1 LCSAVDIISA
11 IEFNKSGHHL
21 ATGDRGGR
29 VVLFERTDV
38 KDHACRKD
46 AEKADYSISRH
57 PEFRYKT
64 EFQSHE
70 PEFDYL
76 KSLEI
81 EEKINQIKWCQ
92 AANSALFLLSTN
104 DKTIKFWKVQEK
116 KVKKVSEMNLDR
128 STAANGSPGG
138 VGYLSPS
145 LSNGNALKP
154 VGFDL
159 LRMPV
164 VVTSQETSLAANCRR
179 VYAHAHDYHINSI
192 SNNSDGETFIS
203 ADDLRINLWNFEI
216 SSQSFNI
223 IDVKPTNME
232 DLTGI
237 TFKPTNFSYLY

>member
-1 LCSAVDIISA
+1 MSGYFNEVSTVAFQLGNR
-11 IEFNKSGHHL
+11 IEE
-21 ATGDRGGR
+21 RGGR
-29 VVLFERTDV
+29 LIDV
-38 KDHACRKD
+38 DALHEKLLQVIKLYLMHYALASVYENQVAHACRKD
-46 AEKADYSISRH
+46 AEKADHSISRH

-92 AANSALFLLSTN
+92 AANGALYLLSTN

-116 KVKKVSEMNLDR
+116 KVKKLSEMNLDR
-128 STAANGSPGG
+128 SAAPANGSPGG

-154 VGFDL
+154 GRLPL
-159 LRMPV
+159 LRLP
-164 VVTSQETSLAANCRR
+164 VVTSQETSLATSCRR

-192 SNNSDGETFIS
+192 SNNRSCTYIHLNVS
-203 ADDLRINLWNFEI
+203 
-216 SSQSFNI
+216 
-223 IDVKPTNME
+223 
-232 DLTGI
+232 
-237 TFKPTNFSYLY
+237 